1 MPERQGL
8 IPLRDRVK
16 ELEKI
21 YRIAGK
27 DISKALSLFDIG
39 NYGELK
45 AMKTEQEIDRLIKK
59 LNRSVIKWAESAIP
73 EAYKKG
79 YDVSRTRLEI
89 LGAERNEEF
98 SPITHRNAMGDY
110 TDKTINVLLKAN
122 MSIKPNVV
130 IYLYLVRQASN
141 SMMQIQEFSFE
152 DEEVL
157 MGILDDAIRE
167 GASRGKL
174 EQLIRIHLKRDLYER
189 KFIQINGRNYDMIKY
204 AKMVARTEMRTVQSA
219 AVRNTCR
226 QFDNDLVE
234 ISSHGTDCRSNICQ
248 QYEGNVY
255 SLSGSHPTY
264 PALPDS
270 PPWHRNC
277 EHSMAPTS
285 DIALE
290 WRERFA

>member
-21 YRIAGK
+21 YGMAGK
-27 DISKALSLFDIG
+27 DIANELSLFDIG
-39 NYGELK
+39 DYRELK
-45 AMKTEQEIDRLIKK
+45 AMKTEQEIDRILKK

-98 SPITHRNAMGDY
+98 SPITHRNAMGDW
-110 TDKTINVLLKAN
+110 TDKAIDGLLRAN

-157 MGILDDAIRE
+157 MGILDDAIRG

-189 KFIQINGRNYDMIKY
+189 KFIKINGRNYNMIKY
-204 AKMVARTEMRTVQSA
+204 ASMVARTEMRFVQSQ
-219 AVRNTCR
+219 AVKNTCQ